1 MIDARRRA
9 PSVLTALV
17 LCVAMLMLAACGD
30 DSGGVDPT
38 EPPANTATSEPAPTD
53 SDDASASDDEV
64 ATENESAGAPTEG
77 TGEIM
82 QWDSPPEIQ
91 LEAGTDYQAR
101 LQTNKGEIV
110 VDLFEEDAPK
120 AVNNFVFLT
129 EQGFYTN
136 VPFHRVLEGFVIQSG
151 DPTGTGRGGPGYQFE
166 DEPVTRDYTRGILAM
181 ANAGPNTNG
190 SQFFITLQD
199 LSGRLPKNY
208 TIFGEVIEGL
218 DTVDA
223 IASVP
228 VQQGASGEASSPTEP
243 VFIESVEIIT
253 P

>member
-1 MIDARRRA
+1 MTEARGRF
-9 PSVLTALV
+9 SSLVMMLALV
-17 LCVAMLMLAACGD
+17 CLVATLAACGE
-30 DSGGVDPT
+30 DSAGVDPT
-38 EPPANTATSEPAPTD
+38 EPPINTATSEPESTATPEPEAPE
-53 SDDASASDDEV
+53 S
-64 ATENESAGAPTEG
+64 ESAAAPTEG

-82 QWDSPPEIQ
+82 QWENPPEMQ
-91 LEAGTDYQAR
+91 LEAGTDYRAR
-101 LQTNKGEIV
+101 LSTNKGEIV

-120 AVNNFVFLT
+120 TVNNFVFLT
-129 EQGFYTN
+129 EQGYYSN

-166 DEPVTRDYTRGILAM
+166 DEPVTGDYTRGTLAM

-208 TIFGEVIEGL
+208 TIFGEVVEGM

-228 VQQGASGEASSPTEP
+228 VEAGASGEASSPTEP

-253 P
+253 S